1 MNDGNDPRHPKS
13 LSIEEQH
20 HEASQDET
28 GRLQRYLRLAEK
40 MLESDERE
48 SEEKSNASHFPKAA

>member
-1 MNDGNDPRHPKS
+1 MNDGNDPRYPKS

-48 SEEKSNASHFPKAA
+48 TEEQSKPSHFPKAA

>member
-1 MNDGNDPRHPKS
+1 MSVGGNQRDPKS
-13 LSIEEQH
+13 LSVEEQH

-48 SEEKSNASHFPKAA
+48 EDSSKVSNISEAA